1 MFLFSTL
8 ITRLLH
14 VSTVVSWLTNALI
27 DYKLGTMRIVGTNT
41 HVVKPERI
49 RLVRRDDSK
58 KWQVHYKLD
67 GIKTWFRRAS
77 NTDDLDKATAVAE
90 RMYMKAVFDMEE
102 GRPVISRKFKPV
114 AQLVLQRLEAEIKAG
129 TAKPTAR
136 DYVSAIKLY
145 LIPFYASFNVDSI
158 KPSTISEFHRWRT
171 EKVGRELS
179 GSAQNNH
186 NAAMNLVL
194 DEAIARGYMTD
205 YQRPSLKNTGTES
218 DRRSEF
224 SHEELENLILA
235 MPSFIENGRTSRTR
249 MIRELLAIYV
259 PFMAA
264 TGMRA
269 GTEAEY
275 LEWRHIDV
283 EIRDNQPV
291 LHFRLQRGKR
301 GARNF
306 VAHNSCWLLLESL
319 RQLMPDF
326 QGQSLQEV
334 LKAKPAKRL
343 FRLRDGSIPDSWN
356 NPFRQLLEATELL
369 NCPVTGKERSL
380 YSLRHYYATQRLLE
394 GIPIHDLAEQM
405 GTSVLMITK
414 HYSHLTPLMKA
425 RQFAG
430 EVDPNASSNQAK
442 IKAIMEAQMANSNI
456 MNLVQM
462 STGFVMPLVAQSP
475 ELVEDFEQRLKTA
488 RNRAS

>member
-1 MFLFSTL
+1 MRVIASE
-8 ITRLLH
+8 
-14 VSTVVSWLTNALI
+14 TV
-27 DYKLGTMRIVGTNT
+27 
-41 HVVKPERI
+41 VVKPELI

-58 KWQVHYKLD
+58 KWQAHYKLD
-67 GIKTWFRRAS
+67 NLKTWFRRS
-77 NTDDLDKATAVAE
+77 TDTSDVKEAARIAE
-90 RMYMKAVFDMEE
+90 RMWMKATFDLEE
-102 GRPVISRKFKPV
+102 GRPVISKKFKPV
-114 AQLVLQRLEAEIKAG
+114 AEIVLRRMEAEISAG
-129 TAKPTAR
+129 TAKPSFR

-145 LIPFYASFNVDSI
+145 LIPFYGAYNVDGI
-158 KPSTISEFHRWRT
+158 KPSVISDFHVWRR

-186 NAAMNLVL
+186 NAALNLIF
-194 DEAIARGYMTD
+194 DEAIERGYMTA
-205 YQRPSLKNTGTES
+205 YERPLTKNTGVES
-218 DRRSEF
+218 DRRAEF
-224 SHEELENLILA
+224 SHEELEA
-235 MPSFIENGRTSRTR
+235 MMKYAAKFIDDGRTARTR
-249 MIRELLAIYV
+249 IIRELLAIYV

-264 TGMRA
+264 TGMRP

-283 EIRDNQPV
+283 EIRDGQPI

-306 VAHNSCWLLLESL
+306 VAHNSCWLLLERL
-319 RQLMPDF
+319 RQLSPDLA
-326 QGQSLQEV
+326 GMTLEEV
-334 LKAKPAKRL
+334 LKKKIPKLL
-343 FRLRDGSIPDSWN
+343 FRLSDGSVPDNWN
-356 NPFRQLLEATELL
+356 KPFRQWLEDSELL

-425 RQFAG
+425 KQFAG
-430 EVDPNASSNQAK
+430 VVDETASSEAAQ
-442 IKAIMEAQMANSNI
+442 IKAIMSAQMANNNI

-462 STGFVMPLVAQSP
+462 GTGLVMPLIAQSS
-475 ELVEDFEQRLKTA
+475 ELTDDFENRLKA
-488 RNRAS
+488 QRKKSA

>member
-1 MFLFSTL
+1 MRVIASE
-8 ITRLLH
+8 
-14 VSTVVSWLTNALI
+14 TV
-27 DYKLGTMRIVGTNT
+27 
-41 HVVKPERI
+41 VVKPELI

-58 KWQVHYKLD
+58 KWQAHYKLD
-67 GIKTWFRRAS
+67 NLKTWFRRS
-77 NTDDLDKATAVAE
+77 TDTADVKEAARIAE
-90 RMYMKAVFDMEE
+90 RMWMKATFDLEE
-102 GRPVISRKFKPV
+102 GRPVISKKFKPV
-114 AQLVLQRLEAEIKAG
+114 AEIVLRRMEAEISAG
-129 TAKPTAR
+129 TAKPSFR

-145 LIPFYASFNVDSI
+145 LIPFYGAYNVDGI
-158 KPSTISEFHRWRT
+158 KPSVISDFHVWRR

-186 NAAMNLVL
+186 NAALNLIF
-194 DEAIARGYMTD
+194 DEAIERGYMTA
-205 YQRPSLKNTGTES
+205 YERPLTKNTGVES
-218 DRRSEF
+218 DRRAEF
-224 SHEELENLILA
+224 SHEELEA
-235 MPSFIENGRTSRTR
+235 MMKYAAKFIDDGRTARTKI
-249 MIRELLAIYV
+249 IRELLAIYV

-264 TGMRA
+264 TGMRP

-283 EIRDNQPV
+283 EIRDGQPI

-306 VAHNSCWLLLESL
+306 VAHNSCWLLLERL
-319 RQLMPDF
+319 RQLSPDLA
-326 QGQSLQEV
+326 GMTLEEV
-334 LKAKPAKRL
+334 LKKKIPKLL
-343 FRLRDGSIPDSWN
+343 FRLSDGSVPDNWN
-356 NPFRQLLEATELL
+356 KPFRQWLEDSKLL

-425 RQFAG
+425 KQFAG
-430 EVDPNASSNQAK
+430 VVDETASSEAAQ
-442 IKAIMEAQMANSNI
+442 IKAIMSAQMANNNI

-462 STGFVMPLVAQSP
+462 GTGLVMPLIAQSS
-475 ELVEDFEQRLKTA
+475 ELTDDFENRLKA
-488 RNRAS
+488 QRKKSA

>member
-1 MFLFSTL
+1 MRVIASE
-8 ITRLLH
+8 
-14 VSTVVSWLTNALI
+14 TV
-27 DYKLGTMRIVGTNT
+27 
-41 HVVKPERI
+41 VVKPELI

-58 KWQVHYKLD
+58 KWQAHYKLD
-67 GIKTWFRRAS
+67 NLKTWFRRS
-77 NTDDLDKATAVAE
+77 TDTADVKEAARIAE
-90 RMYMKAVFDMEE
+90 RMWMKATFDLEE
-102 GRPVISRKFKPV
+102 GRPVISKKFKPV
-114 AQLVLQRLEAEIKAG
+114 AEIVLRRMEAEISAG
-129 TAKPTAR
+129 TAKPSFR

-145 LIPFYASFNVDSI
+145 LIPFYGAYNVDGI
-158 KPSTISEFHRWRT
+158 KPTVISDFHVWRR

-186 NAAMNLVL
+186 NAALNLIF
-194 DEAIARGYMTD
+194 DEAIERGYMTA
-205 YQRPSLKNTGTES
+205 YERPLTKNTGVES
-218 DRRSEF
+218 DRRAEF
-224 SHEELENLILA
+224 SHEELEA
-235 MPSFIENGRTSRTR
+235 MMKYAAKFIDDGRTARTR
-249 MIRELLAIYV
+249 IIRELLAIYV

-264 TGMRA
+264 TGMRP

-283 EIRDNQPV
+283 EIRDGQPI

-306 VAHNSCWLLLESL
+306 VAHNSCWLLLERL
-319 RQLMPDF
+319 RQLSPDLA
-326 QGQSLQEV
+326 GMTLEEV
-334 LKAKPAKRL
+334 LKKKIPKLL
-343 FRLRDGSIPDSWN
+343 FRLSDGSVPDNWN
-356 NPFRQLLEATELL
+356 KPFRQWLEDSDLL

-425 RQFAG
+425 KQFAG
-430 EVDPNASSNQAK
+430 VVDETASSEAAQ
-442 IKAIMEAQMANSNI
+442 IKAIMSAQMANNNI

-462 STGFVMPLVAQSP
+462 GTGLVMPLIAQSS
-475 ELVEDFEQRLKTA
+475 ELTDDFENRLKA
-488 RNRAS
+488 QRKKSA

>member
-1 MFLFSTL
+1 
-8 ITRLLH
+8 
-14 VSTVVSWLTNALI
+14 
-27 DYKLGTMRIVGTNT
+27 MRIVSTESI
-41 HVVKPERI
+41 VVKPEQI

-58 KWQVHYKLD
+58 KWQVHYKLE
-67 GIKTWFRRAS
+67 GVKTWFRRSSDTADVKEAS
-77 NTDDLDKATAVAE
+77 RIAE
-90 RMYMKAVFDMEE
+90 RMWMKATFDHEE
-102 GRPVISRKFKPV
+102 GRPVISKKFKPV
-114 AQLVLQRLEAEIKAG
+114 AEIVLRRMEAEISAG
-129 TAKPTAR
+129 TAKPSFR

-145 LIPFYASFNVDSI
+145 LIPFYGAYNVDGI
-158 KPSTISEFHRWRT
+158 KPSVISDFHVWRR

-186 NAAMNLVL
+186 NAALNLIF
-194 DEAIARGYMTD
+194 DEAIERGYMTA
-205 YQRPSLKNTGTES
+205 YERPLTKNTGVES
-218 DRRSEF
+218 DRRAEF
-224 SHEELENLILA
+224 SHEELEA
-235 MPSFIENGRTSRTR
+235 MMKYAAKFIDDGRTARTR
-249 MIRELLAIYV
+249 IIRELLAIYV

-264 TGMRA
+264 TGMRP

-283 EIRDNQPV
+283 EIRDGQPI

-306 VAHNSCWLLLESL
+306 VAHNSCWLLLERL
-319 RQLMPDF
+319 RQLSPDLA
-326 QGQSLQEV
+326 GMTLEEV
-334 LKAKPAKRL
+334 LKKKIPKLL
-343 FRLRDGSIPDSWN
+343 FRLSDGSVPGNWN
-356 NPFRQLLEATELL
+356 KPFRQWLEDSELL

-425 RQFAG
+425 KQFAG
-430 EVDPNASSNQAK
+430 VVDETASSEAAQ
-442 IKAIMEAQMANSNI
+442 IKAIMSAQMANNNI

-462 STGFVMPLVAQSP
+462 GTGLVMPLIAQSS
-475 ELVEDFEQRLKTA
+475 ELTDDFENRLKA
-488 RNRAS
+488 QRKKSA